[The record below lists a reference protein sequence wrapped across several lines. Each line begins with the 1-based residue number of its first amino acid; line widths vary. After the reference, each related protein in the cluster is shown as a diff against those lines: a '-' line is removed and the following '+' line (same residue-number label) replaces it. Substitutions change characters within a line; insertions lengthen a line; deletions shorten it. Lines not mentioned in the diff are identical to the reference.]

1 MLTYRHHFF
10 GIEATFKA
18 SGVPAA
24 SEDAAGGVGFK
35 FFKSFKSCSK
45 FYTCRL
51 NLNILNPDSALC
63 SLVKQMTMRVL
74 EVTAAAVEAAAAEA
88 APGSFRRKIFINP
101 DMIIFFGQS

>member
-1 MLTYRHHFF
+1 MADADLPTPFF
-10 GIEATFKA
+10 CFEATFKA

-51 NLNILNPDSALC
+51 NLNPDSALC